1 MTSSADRASR
11 VVQLTGRLIRRMR
24 AQAEDGRGLSITQD
38 WVIALLLE
46 TPMSAA
52 ELARAQGVR
61 AQTMSATVQGLEE
74 VGYIRR
80 EADPADGRRIVLHAT
95 DAAAEAHEVTRERK
109 HRWLQ
114 DALAEVDPD
123 DLRALDRGLDV
134 LERIAES

>member
-1 MTSSADRASR
+1 VSR
-11 VVQLTGRLIRRMR
+11 LLRRMR

-38 WVIALLLE
+38 WVIALLID

-74 VGYIRR
+74 AGYIRR
-80 EADPADGRRIVLHAT
+80 EADPADGRRTVLHAT
-95 DAAAEAHEVTRERK
+95 DAAAEAHAVTRERK

-114 DALAEVDPD
+114 DALAAVDAG
-123 DLRALDRGLDV
+123 DLHALDRGLDI
-134 LERIAES
+134 LDRIADD